1 MRALIALFL
10 GGFLLDQQPQ
20 AIRVNSQLVEINV
33 VALNR
38 AGQPV
43 VDLTKDDFEILDN
56 GKPQTGS
63 EAIRRSEDASGAKAV
78 KLEALCLDSA
88 GT

>member
-56 GKPQTGS
+56 GKPQ
-63 EAIRRSEDASGAKAV
+63 EVRPSGARKTQAV
-78 KLEALCLDSA
+78 QKH
-88 GT
+88 